1 MTQQE
6 FDVHAESY
14 SEVLDKSIGFSGED
28 SAYFAEYKI
37 KDLHRE
43 LSELGVDVGAALR
56 LLDFGCGVGASV
68 PHARRYF
75 PNAELF
81 GVDVSEESLDLA
93 RSRHSSL
100 AKFLPMA
107 GAELPAEAS
116 SFDAAYA
123 MCVFHHIDEAMHV
136 ELLSKVRSRLKAN
149 GLLMVYEHN
158 PFNPLTVRVVNNCP
172 FDANAKLIR
181 ASLMAKRCRDAGF
194 RDVEVKYRVFF
205 PGFLKAMRFAE
216 GLLSW
221 LPLGG
226 QYYVRCLA

>member
-6 FDVHAESY
+6 FDAHARNY

-37 KDLHRE
+37 RDLHRE
-43 LSELGVDVGAALR
+43 LAGLGADTAAALR
-56 LLDFGCGVGASV
+56 LLDFGCGVGTSL
-68 PHARRYF
+68 PHVRRYF
-75 PNAELF
+75 AHAELF
-81 GVDVSEESLDLA
+81 GVDVSEESLEQA
-93 RSRHSSL
+93 RSRHGDL
-100 AKFLPMA
+100 AKFLAMTGP
-107 GAELPAEAS
+107 ELPAEAS
-116 SFDAAYA
+116 DLDAAYA
-123 MCVFHHIDEAMHV
+123 MCVFHHVDEAAHV
-136 ELLSKVRSRLKAN
+136 ELLSKVRSRLKAG

-181 ASLMAKRCRDAGF
+181 ASVMAKRCRDAGF
-194 RDVEVKYRVFF
+194 RDVKVKYRVFF
-205 PGFLKAMRFAE
+205 PGFLRALRFAE